1 MRRLFLA
8 LLVVLVVVPARA
20 AVTPDEMLPDPKPEA
35 RARDL
40 EKGLRCLVCQNQ
52 SIDDSDAAL
61 AHDISTVVR
70 QQIEEGRSN
79 QEIKA
84 YLVSRYGSF
93 ILLQPPVT
101 LATWAL
107 WFGPLVMLLLGS
119 GLLIAFVRR
128 RGEDGEPELSE
139 AEQERLVELLSDEH
153 PEQGR

>member
-8 LLVVLVVVPARA
+8 LVVLLAVVPARA
-20 AVTPDEMLPDPKPEA
+20 AVTPDEMLPDPKQEA

-61 AHDISTVVR
+61 AHDIRTVVR

-128 RGEDGEPELSE
+128 RGDDAEPELSE

>member
-8 LLVVLVVVPARA
+8 LLVVLVVLPARA
-20 AVTPDEMLPDPKPEA
+20 AVTPDEMLPDPKLEA

-61 AHDISTVVR
+61 AHDIRTVVR

-128 RGEDGEPELSE
+128 RGDDAEPELSE